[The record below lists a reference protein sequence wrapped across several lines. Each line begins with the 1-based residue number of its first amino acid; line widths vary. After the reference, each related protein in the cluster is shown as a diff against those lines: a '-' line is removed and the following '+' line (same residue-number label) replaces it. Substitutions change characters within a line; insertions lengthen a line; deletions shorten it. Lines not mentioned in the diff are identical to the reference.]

1 MMWKRCDVR
10 LHYFPLLAD
19 HKRRLDSKP
28 KVIHRW
34 VTRAVSRPERHA
46 DIGVH
51 VATDNVSSRKPP
63 QPVYLVPEPL
73 IDSEEAAAIIKIHP
87 KTLQRLAR
95 QKLIRGVRIGTHWR
109 FRASEIEA
117 WYQQKI
123 AN

>member
-1 MMWKRCDVR
+1 M
-10 LHYFPLLAD
+10 
-19 HKRRLDSKP
+19 
-28 KVIHRW
+28 
-34 VTRAVSRPERHA
+34 
-46 DIGVH
+46 
-51 VATDNVSSRKPP
+51 ATDNVSSRKPP

>member
-1 MMWKRCDVR
+1 MPVSAQFETLGGMPMAEQDV
-10 LHYFPLLAD
+10 
-19 HKRRLDSKP
+19 
-28 KVIHRW
+28 
-34 VTRAVSRPERHA
+34 TE
-46 DIGVH
+46 
-51 VATDNVSSRKPP
+51 RKPP
-63 QPVYLVPEPL
+63 QSVYCVPEPL

-123 AN
+123 SS